1 MDNIFAQGKYVQK
14 NDLDD
19 DMELKDENTAIK
31 KVRKYDMTITYDFYH
46 QTPRLWLQGY
56 AEEGEILTQEEM
68 FMDIMADYAHKT
80 VTFEA
85 HPKLPNNQL
94 SIHPCNHAT
103 VMKKI
108 VDTITENGG

>member
-46 QTPRLWLQGY
+46 
-56 AEEGEILTQEEM
+56 
-68 FMDIMADYAHKT
+68 
-80 VTFEA
+80 
-85 HPKLPNNQL
+85 
-94 SIHPCNHAT
+94 
-103 VMKKI
+103 
-108 VDTITENGG
+108 